1 MSNILKPYNERMME
15 VLLFIQRNLDRELPP
30 EELAELACFSVVH
43 FHRIFKGMIGESLKE
58 HIRRLRL
65 EKAAYKLCYE
75 NDTIINI
82 SLDAQYESPETFSR
96 AFKKMFKL
104 PPSDYRLKSREV
116 AVPPVNS
123 GIHYSPDIST
133 GKLRINDSPL
143 TIKVEICE
151 REETSVAFVRH
162 IGSYFE
168 VDKAWDKL
176 CGWAG
181 PKGLLNHQTEF
192 MGLCYD
198 SPSVTPADKIRYDA
212 CMSIPENILPEGEI
226 GIQTIPAGKYAVG
239 THYGSYE
246 GLEDAYKELYG
257 KWLPTS
263 KYLLKNSIPSF
274 EKYINHPPETS
285 PENLITE
292 IYLGIF

>member
-30 EELAELACFSVVH
+30 EELAEAACFSVVH

-96 AFKKMFKL
+96 AFKKMFKM
-104 PPSDYRLKSREV
+104 PPSDYRVKSREV
-116 AVPPVNS
+116 SAPPVS
-123 GIHYSPDIST
+123 CGIHYSPDIST
-133 GKLRINDSPL
+133 GKLKINNLPL
-143 TIKVEICE
+143 TIKIEIRE
-151 REETSVAFVRH
+151 RQDTSVAFVRH

-168 VDKAWDKL
+168 VKKAWDKL
-176 CGWAG
+176 CEWAE
-181 PKGLLNHQTEF
+181 PKGLLNLHTEF
-192 MGLCYD
+192 LGLCYD
-198 SPSVTPADKIRYDA
+198 SPSVPPSGKIRYDA
-212 CMSIPENILPEGEI
+212 CISTPGNLLPEGEI
-226 GIQTIPAGKYAVG
+226 GIQTIPGGKYAVG
-239 THYGSYE
+239 THYGPYD
-246 GLEDAYKELYG
+246 GLEEACKELYG
-257 KWLPTS
+257 KWLPAS
-263 KYLLKNSIPSF
+263 KYQLRNDTPYF
-274 EKYINHPPETS
+274 EKYINEPETTS
-285 PENLITE
+285 PEDLITE